1 MRQHAPIHDQ
11 GSGCYSEAAEAASEL
26 GADDEEDRFA
36 DFAFAQVMQTL
47 ICAVAIVALVA
58 AFAVLA

>member
-11 GSGCYSEAAEAASEL
+11 GSGGYNQAAEAASEL

-58 AFAVLA
+58 GFLAFA

>member
-1 MRQHAPIHDQ
+1 VRQHAQIHDA
-11 GSGCYSEAAEAASEL
+11 GDGGPDKAAEAATEL
-26 GADDEEDRFA
+26 GVTVEEDRFA

-58 AFAVLA
+58 MFVALI